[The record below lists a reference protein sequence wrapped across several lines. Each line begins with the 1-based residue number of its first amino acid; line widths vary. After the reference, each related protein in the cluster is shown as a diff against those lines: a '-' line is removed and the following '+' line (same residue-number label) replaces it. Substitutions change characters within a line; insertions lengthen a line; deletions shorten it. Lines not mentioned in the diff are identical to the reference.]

1 MKCIYPDNISLI
13 SADEENADYP
23 VDNLLD
29 EHPKKVWKGTSRD
42 AVVTAIITAG
52 GALVV
57 FATNATSV
65 NLAISS
71 GQSISWD
78 SGISWDTGIS
88 WDSSGDSDTSETTL
102 LTGDIDGVAW
112 WDFAVARSSN
122 FTATITLTA
131 DAGEIIRAGVIR
143 CGTVNAYRD
152 PNAGIKEGLR
162 DYSIVK
168 ELSNGATYI
177 RKRDVVRTF
186 EFALWEDRDTDFY
199 EFMLDVSRELG
210 PEPMAWRIMDTV
222 TDEEWIVFARFDR
235 MPGGSHDLPSQSM
248 IDINL
253 LEVL

>member
-1 MKCIYPDNISLI
+1 MKCIYPDCISSI

-29 EHPKKVWKGTSRD
+29 EHPKKVWKGESRD
-42 AVVTAIITAG
+42 AIVTAVITAG

-65 NLAISS
+65 SLVISS
-71 GQSISWD
+71 GQSISWAGGISWD
-78 SGISWDTGIS
+78 SGISWDT
-88 WDSSGDSDTSETTL
+88 SGDSDVSETTL
-102 LTGDIDGVAW
+102 LSGEIDGVAW
-112 WDFAVARSSN
+112 WDFAAARTSN
-122 FTATITLTA
+122 FTAIISLTA
-131 DAGEIIRAGVIR
+131 DAGKIIQAGIVR
-143 CGTVNAYRD
+143 CGTANAYRD
-152 PNAGIKEGLR
+152 PNAGIREGLR

-186 EFALWEDRDTDFY
+186 EFDLWEDRDTDFY
-199 EFMLDVSRELG
+199 LFMLDVSRALG
-210 PEPMAWRIMDTV
+210 PEPMPWRIMDTV

-235 MPGGSHDLPSQSM
+235 MPGGAHDLPAQSR
-248 IDINL
+248 INISL